1 MDTASRKE
9 ELSFAYISALCAIA
23 GISLDRQFHDD
34 DSTDATLKKL
44 VTLSDGQRFQSI
56 LRIQLKSTSS
66 PLKYRDNKDSVAY
79 TLKTKNYNDL
89 RTLSTTP
96 IVLALLILP
105 ENEDEWLIWTQEDL
119 MLKGRMYWKSF
130 KDSPEIENIN
140 NITISIPKANYLN
153 ADTLLELLQNAA
165 EGL

>member
-1 MDTASRKE
+1 MER
-9 ELSFAYISALCAIA
+9 
-23 GISLDRQFHDD
+23 ISLN
-34 DSTDATLKKL
+34 
-44 VTLSDGQRFQSI
+44 G
-56 LRIQLKSTSS
+56 
-66 PLKYRDNKDSVAY
+66 YR
-79 TLKTKNYNDL
+79 L

-130 KDSPEIENIN
+130 IDSPEIENIN

>member
-1 MDTASRKE
+1 MER
-9 ELSFAYISALCAIA
+9 
-23 GISLDRQFHDD
+23 ISLN
-34 DSTDATLKKL
+34 
-44 VTLSDGQRFQSI
+44 G
-56 LRIQLKSTSS
+56 
-66 PLKYRDNKDSVAY
+66 YR
-79 TLKTKNYNDL
+79 L

-119 MLKGRMYWKSF
+119 MFKGRMYWKSF

-140 NITISIPKANYLN
+140 NITISISKANYLN